1 MIGDITSWCGIEG
14 PQKKGDGGGSGGGN
28 TDRFALLKETINRI
42 QGELSL
48 TDTDVIAIR
57 WNRGKVYFGIVNG
70 ISPNKQVYSQAVLP
84 IQGQFPN
91 GDSYEGI
98 IVDPV
103 AGHII
108 TSTNYNFSGSAGR
121 IRIVTYGLIDSPVYT
136 IYARNNYGA
145 YYGEGRQSISMYP
158 DASYL
163 TKEELFAEL
172 DTYK

>member
-1 MIGDITSWCGIEG
+1 MIGDIISWCGIEG
-14 PQKKGDGGGSGGGN
+14 PQNKEDGGGSGGGG

-57 WNRGKVYFGIVNG
+57 WNRGRVYFGIVNEL
-70 ISPNKQVYSQAVLP
+70 SPNKQVYSKAALP
-84 IQGQFPN
+84 IQGEFPN

-108 TSTNYNFSGSAGR
+108 TSTNYNPNGSAGR
-121 IRIVTYGLIDSPVYT
+121 IYIGTYGLIDSPVYT
-136 IYARNNYGA
+136 IYARNNYGT
-145 YYGEGRQSISMYP
+145 YYGEERQSISMYP

>member
-14 PQKKGDGGGSGGGN
+14 PQNKEDGGGSGGGS

-42 QGELSL
+42 QSELSL
-48 TDTDVIAIR
+48 TDADVIAIR
-57 WNRGKVYFGIVNG
+57 WNRGRVDFGIVNRLN
-70 ISPNKQVYSQAVLP
+70 PNKQVYSKAALP
-84 IQGQFPN
+84 IQRQFPN
-91 GDSYEGI
+91 GDAYEGI

-103 AGHII
+103 AGYII
-108 TSTNYNFSGSAGR
+108 TSTNYENYGNDGR
-121 IRIVTYGLIDSPVYT
+121 IKIDTLGLVDTPVYT
-136 IYARNNYGA
+136 IYARNNYGT
-145 YYGEGRQSISMYP
+145 YYGEDRQDISSYP

>member
-14 PQKKGDGGGSGGGN
+14 PQNKEDGGGSGGGS

-42 QGELSL
+42 QSELSL
-48 TDTDVIAIR
+48 TDADVIAIR
-57 WNRGKVYFGIVNG
+57 WNRGRVNFGRVYGA
-70 ISPNKQVYSQAVLP
+70 SNKQVYSDAILP
-84 IQGQFPN
+84 IQKRFPN
-91 GDSYEGI
+91 GNSYDGI

-103 AGHII
+103 AGYII
-108 TSTNYNFSGSAGR
+108 TSTNCNYSGSDGR
-121 IRIVTYGLIDSPVYT
+121 IRISTMGLIDSPIYT
-136 IYARNNYGA
+136 IYARDNYGP
-145 YYGEGRQSISMYP
+145 YYGEDRQDISSYP